1 MDRWFERY
9 GSVLKFPATLG
20 TDRIMTIDP
29 KALSHILAHDEVY
42 QKPAGSRF
50 NLAQT
55 IGPGLPV
62 TEGAHHRLQKTLQNS
77 AFGVLSINRVTG
89 TIVEKSVKLRD
100 EWKSK
105 IDEANGMA
113 RINVMHGLSNA
124 TLDAMGKAG
133 FGYDIDALDARHGN
147 LNELLVAFNT
157 LFDVQHTSRAKLLL
171 QSWIP
176 FLRLLPTG
184 RKKALD
190 EAQGT
195 LDAIGS
201 QLLARAKAA
210 AAQEKGAE
218 DDGAPRDIFSQI
230 VRTNSRMKQADR
242 RMTDEDIRAQVAA
255 FLAGGYET
263 TSTAMTWALF
273 QLSQSPDLQKRLR
286 EELRTLQTDEP
297 TMDDLNSIQFL
308 GNFVKE
314 VFRYYPSFTWS
325 GREAL
330 QDDIIPLQ
338 DPFVDTRGRVCHE
351 LRVRKGQ
358 HFLVPYHSVNRSKAI
373 WGEDA
378 YEFKPDRFDNLP
390 DTVKSMPGIWGNTL
404 AFSAG
409 PHACIG
415 FRFAIVEMKSLLFF
429 LVRQFEFD
437 LAVPVED
444 VRIQVSLVQ
453 RPALRSEPHVA
464 SQLPM
469 LVRVAI

>member
-1 MDRWFERY
+1 
-9 GSVLKFPATLG
+9 
-20 TDRIMTIDP
+20 MTIDP
-29 KALSHILAHDEVY
+29 KALGHILAHDEVY

-62 TEGAHHRLQKTLQNS
+62 TEGAHHRLQRRIMNA
-77 AFGVLSINRVTG
+77 AFGSGSISRVTG
-89 TIVEKSVKLRD
+89 VIVEKSVKLCE
-100 EWKSK
+100 EWKKEIKQS
-105 IDEANGMA
+105 DGVA

-133 FGYDIDALDARHGN
+133 FGYDIDALDAQHGN

-157 LFDVQHTSRAKLLL
+157 LFDVQHASRAKLLL

-176 FLRLLPTG
+176 VLRLLPSG

-201 QLLARAKAA
+201 QLLGRAKSATEQEQGAGSDAA
-210 AAQEKGAE
+210 
-218 DDGAPRDIFSQI
+218 RDIFSNI
-230 VRTNSRMKQADR
+230 LRTNARMKEVDR

-273 QLSQSPDLQKRLR
+273 QLSRSPEMQKRLR
-286 EELRTLQTDEP
+286 DELRSLQTDEP
-297 TMDDLNSIQFL
+297 TMDDLNSLPFL
-308 GNFVKE
+308 DNFVKE

-325 GREAL
+325 AREAL
-330 QDDIIPLQ
+330 QDDVIPLQ
-338 DPFVDTRGRVCHE
+338 DPFVDRRGRVCHE

-358 HFLVPYHSVNRSKAI
+358 HFLVPYHSANRSKAI

-378 YEFKPDRFDNLP
+378 YQFKPDRWDYLP

-409 PHACIG
+409 AHACIG
-415 FRFAIVEMKSLLFF
+415 FRFAVVEMKSLLFF
-429 LVRQFEFD
+429 LVRHFEFE
-437 LAVPVED
+437 LAVPVDD

-469 LVRVAI
+469 LVRVAA